1 MSMHIGKK
9 IIDDIRQTLVADYDL
24 SLTAEEYEIFTSS
37 FAENHEKY
45 YHSAY
50 KSRQCTSFGLMKKI
64 LQPDRKEKILL
75 FLSDLAGM
83 EPQIQELQPWN
94 RDHIVHAIHTFF
106 IGVYL
111 LKRISFPE
119 NHATRY
125 NPALMWKLIGPTH
138 DLGYPIEIAGNIHKG
153 FIGIMNGILSEINPD
168 ALQLKQKACPAN
180 LEVLCDGRSANDLI
194 QNRLDE
200 WKLGIDVNDYYEWLQ
215 ELNRVD
221 HGVIGALAQ
230 LKVMDALC
238 QEKETMR
245 IAGNAEAGEMRS
257 HAAIRE
263 LDMVSAAAA
272 LFVHNIDPRYPRFT
286 NKIHFHAAPI
296 AFLLFLCDTFQEWDR
311 YADRRTIFPGE
322 EFDIEYKDNQV
333 VLSVPSQLATSKRE
347 ILHKRL
353 EGMPIIVNQQ
363 LVVQ

>member
-1 MSMHIGKK
+1 MHIGKK
-9 IIDDIRQTLVADYDL
+9 IVDDIRQTLVADYGL

-64 LQPDRKEKILL
+64 LQQDRKEKILL

-119 NHATRY
+119 SRTTR
-125 NPALMWKLIGPTH
+125 NSPALMWKLIGPTH

-168 ALQLKQKACPAN
+168 ALRLKQKACPAN

-238 QEKETMR
+238 QEKDTMR
-245 IAGNAEAGEMRS
+245 VEGNAEEGSMRS
-257 HAAIRE
+257 DAAIGE

-286 NKIHFHAAPI
+286 NKIHFQAAPI

-353 EGMPIIVNQQ
+353 EGMPILVNE
-363 LVVQ
+363 L